1 MPKLGVEPLRRAAV
15 VDATIDC
22 IGRAGSLDVTV
33 GQIARKAGVSTAL
46 AHHYFGAKDQIFLAA
61 MRHILSQ
68 FSAAVRRELIGAQTP
83 RQRLDAI
90 VRANFEGEQFQA
102 PIVSAWLNFYL
113 QAHHTPEAQRLLH
126 VYQKRLRS
134 NLLHDLR
141 PLIGDDAETAAE
153 TIAALIDGIYIR
165 AALGP
170 EPLDG
175 QAVVT
180 RVLAVLDLLVG
191 ATSVQGAG
199 QC

>member
-1 MPKLGVEPLRRAAV
+1 MPKLGMEPLRRAAV

-68 FSAAVRRELIGAQTP
+68 FGAAVRKALEGTETP
-83 RQRLDAI
+83 RERLGAI
-90 VRANFEGEQFQA
+90 IRANFDGDQFQA

-126 VYQKRLRS
+126 VYQKRMRS
-134 NLLHDLR
+134 NLLYVLR
-141 PLIGDDAETAAE
+141 PLVGARAENAAE

-175 QAVVT
+175 EAVVA
-180 RVLAVLDLLVG
+180 RVLAMLDLLVEPG
-191 ATSVQGAG
+191 RG
-199 QC
+199 

>member
-1 MPKLGVEPLRRAAV
+1 MPKLGMEPLRRAAV

-68 FSAAVRRELIGAQTP
+68 FGAAVRNALASAETP
-83 RQRLDAI
+83 RARLEAI
-90 VRANFEGEQFQA
+90 VRANFEGDQFQG

-113 QAHHTPEAQRLLH
+113 QAHHSAQAQRLLH
-126 VYQKRLRS
+126 VYQKRMRS

-141 PLIGDDAETAAE
+141 PLIGARADNAAE
-153 TIAALIDGIYIR
+153 TIAAMIDGIYIR

-170 EPLDG
+170 DPLDG
-175 QAVVT
+175 EAVVT
-180 RVLAVLDLLVG
+180 RVLNVLDLLV
-191 ATSVQGAG
+191 APVQAER
-199 QC
+199 

>member
-1 MPKLGVEPLRRAAV
+1 MPKLGMEPLRRAAV

-68 FSAAVRRELIGAQTP
+68 FGAAVRKALEGTETP
-83 RQRLDAI
+83 RERLGAI
-90 VRANFEGEQFQA
+90 IRANFDGDQFQA

-126 VYQKRLRS
+126 VYQKRMRS
-134 NLLHDLR
+134 NLLYDLR
-141 PLIGDDAETAAE
+141 PLVGARAENAAE

-175 QAVVT
+175 EAVVA
-180 RVLAVLDLLVG
+180 RVLAMLDLLVEPG
-191 ATSVQGAG
+191 RG
-199 QC
+199 